1 LTNGLDNGIL
11 IEILVLTR
19 EILKQRWSCEDA

>member
-11 IEILVLTR
+11 KELLVLTR
-19 EILKQRWSCEDA
+19 NILQQR